1 MYIRINI
8 IKIILMNCLPF
19 IISCQPES
27 LANTSGSTDPSKNN
41 PIYAHFTFDY
51 GVKGVAPVD
60 MTNSE
65 LTGGTLTEESDPE
78 DSNNLCIKLNKTSTI
93 PSDQVTMYKDF
104 TAITEGIVSVEA
116 KVRVTNIL

>member
-19 IISCQPES
+19 IISCHPES
-27 LANTSGSTDPSKNN
+27 ITITSESTDPAITN

-51 GVKGVAPVD
+51 GVKGIAPVD

-65 LTGGTLTEESDPE
+65 LTGGTHG
-78 DSNNLCIKLNKTSTI
+78 N
-93 PSDQVTMYKDF
+93 
-104 TAITEGIVSVEA
+104 
-116 KVRVTNIL
+116 